1 MSGKAR
7 YWEVPV
13 LVAPP
18 DTPADSLLV
27 GYIHDCR
34 RLVSLAG
41 GRPHPEIL
49 FGPACPNIRP
59 LVVDAPPWASHPHHH
74 HHSSSSSSSSSS
86 SPASPPPSHPLVEL
100 LAAFFDKQ
108 NMHRTLERVG
118 CFVLCQRLV
127 AWLIHPTPETY
138 AGLGALTPRPCQQ
151 AVAHNQ
157 WVDFVLWGRLREA
170 ILQQAGAYATDEFL
184 HFYCI
189 NLRLPHWHGGPS
201 AAFRGDE
208 ATGALL
214 LTDSFLHHVLDPRQ
228 WSLGEDFFRRYPE
241 LAGAVAFQSHDY

>member
-1 MSGKAR
+1 M
-7 YWEVPV
+7 

-18 DTPADSLLV
+18 DTTGDSLLV

-41 GRPHPEIL
+41 GRPHPEIV

-59 LVVDAPPWASHPHHH
+59 LVVDPPPWMTTTDPHHH
-74 HHSSSSSSSSSS
+74 HRNPHPPTHGGTSDSSSLS
-86 SPASPPPSHPLVEL
+86 SPASPAPSHPLVEL
-100 LAAFFDKQ
+100 LAAYFDKQ
-108 NMHRTLERVG
+108 KMHRTLERVG

-138 AGLGALTPRPCQQ
+138 AGLGALAPRPCQQ
-151 AVAHNQ
+151 AVAHSQ
-157 WVDFVLWGRLREA
+157 WVDFVLWGRLREV
-170 ILQQAGAYATDEFL
+170 ILQKADAYATEEFL

-201 AAFRGDE
+201 EAFHRDD
-208 ATGALL
+208 ATGALR
-214 LTDSFLHHVLDPRQ
+214 LTDSFIHHVLDPRR

-241 LAGAVAFQSHDY
+241 LAGVVAFESYDY

>member
-1 MSGKAR
+1 M
-7 YWEVPV
+7 

-18 DTPADSLLV
+18 DTPGDALLV
-27 GYIHDCR
+27 GYIDNCR

-41 GRPHPEIL
+41 GRPHPEVI

-59 LVVDAPPWASHPHHH
+59 LVVDSPPWATNPHHH
-74 HHSSSSSSSSSS
+74 HHHPPPPHSGTSSSS
-86 SPASPPPSHPLVEL
+86 ASPPPSHPLVEL
-100 LAAFFDKQ
+100 FAAFFDKQ
-108 NMHRTLERVG
+108 NMHRTLERAG
-118 CFVLCQRLV
+118 CFVIGQRLV

-151 AVAHNQ
+151 AVTHSQ
-157 WVDFVLWGRLREA
+157 WVDYVLWGRLREA
-170 ILQQAGAYATDEFL
+170 ILQNTGAYATEEFL

-201 AAFRGDE
+201 EAFHCDD
-208 ATGALL
+208 ATGALS
-214 LTDSFLHHVLDPRQ
+214 LTDSFIHHVLDPRR

-241 LAGAVAFQSHDY
+241 LAGVVASESYDC

>member
-1 MSGKAR
+1 M
-7 YWEVPV
+7 

-18 DTPADSLLV
+18 DTPGDSLLV

-41 GRPHPEIL
+41 GRPHPEII

-59 LVVDAPPWASHPHHH
+59 LVVDAPPGAPNPHHH
-74 HHSSSSSSSSSS
+74 HPSPTHRGTSSSSSS

-100 LAAFFDKQ
+100 LAAFFDHQ
-108 NMHRTLERVG
+108 TMHKTLERVG

-138 AGLGALTPRPCQQ
+138 ARLGALTPRPCQQ
-151 AVAHNQ
+151 AVTHNQ
-157 WVDFVLWGRLREA
+157 WVDFVLWGRLREV
-170 ILQQAGAYATDEFL
+170 ILQKPGAYGTEEFL

-201 AAFRGDE
+201 EAIRCDD
-208 ATGALL
+208 ATGALY
-214 LTDSFLHHVLDPRQ
+214 LTDSFIHHVLDPRR
-228 WSLGEDFFRRYPE
+228 WSLGEGFFRRYPE
-241 LAGAVAFQSHDY
+241 LAGAVASESYDY